1 MIKNEYT
8 FSFFYSGKEKMY
20 KPKQTESKLLIYQKY
35 IDLIEYGYRLLI
47 KYPKYEKYA
56 LVSEIRRNMYQS
68 LKYILYANKIAN
80 KYNRLDILNR
90 LDAEI
95 ATQSFFVRF
104 SYKNKYINT
113 SNYYEWS
120 KRLEEIGKILG
131 GWIKSCLRE

>member
-1 MIKNEYT
+1 
-8 FSFFYSGKEKMY
+8 MY
-20 KPKQTESKLLIYQKY
+20 KPKKTESKLLIYQKY
-35 IDLIEYGYRLLI
+35 VDLIEYGYKLLI

-56 LVSEIRRNMYQS
+56 LVNEIRRNMYQS

-95 ATQSFFVRF
+95 AMQSFLVRF

>member
-1 MIKNEYT
+1 
-8 FSFFYSGKEKMY
+8 MY
-20 KPKQTESKLLIYQKY
+20 KPRPTESKLLIYQKY
-35 IDLIEYGYRLLI
+35 VDLIEYGYRLLI

-95 ATQSFFVRF
+95 AMQSFFVRF

>member
-1 MIKNEYT
+1 
-8 FSFFYSGKEKMY
+8 MY

-35 IDLIEYGYRLLI
+35 VDLIEYSYKLLI

-95 ATQSFFVRF
+95 ALQSFLVRF

-131 GWIKSCLRE
+131 GWIKSCLKE

>member
-1 MIKNEYT
+1 
-8 FSFFYSGKEKMY
+8 MY
-20 KPKQTESKLLIYQKY
+20 KPKKTESKLLIYQKY
-35 IDLIEYGYRLLI
+35 VDLIEYGYKLLI

-56 LVSEIRRNMYQS
+56 LASEVRRNMYQS

-95 ATQSFFVRF
+95 AMQSFLVRF
-104 SYKNKYINT
+104 SYKNRYINT

>member
-1 MIKNEYT
+1 
-8 FSFFYSGKEKMY
+8 MY
-20 KPKQTESKLLIYQKY
+20 KPRPTESKLLIYQKY
-35 IDLIEYGYRLLI
+35 VDLIEYGYKLLI

-80 KYNRLDILNR
+80 KYNRLDVLNR

-95 ATQSFFVRF
+95 AMQSFFVRF

>member
-1 MIKNEYT
+1 
-8 FSFFYSGKEKMY
+8 MY
-20 KPKQTESKLLIYQKY
+20 KPKKTESKLLIYQKY
-35 IDLIEYGYRLLI
+35 VDLIEYGYKLLI
-47 KYPKYEKYA
+47 KYHKYEKYA

-95 ATQSFFVRF
+95 AMQSFLVRF

-131 GWIKSCLRE
+131 GWIKSCLKE

>member
-1 MIKNEYT
+1 
-8 FSFFYSGKEKMY
+8 MY

-35 IDLIEYGYRLLI
+35 IDLIEYGYKLLI

-95 ATQSFFVRF
+95 AMQSFFVRF

>member
-1 MIKNEYT
+1 
-8 FSFFYSGKEKMY
+8 MY
-20 KPKQTESKLLIYQKY
+20 KPKKTESKLLIYHKY
-35 IDLIEYGYRLLI
+35 VDLVEYGYKLLI

-56 LVSEIRRNMYQS
+56 LVSEVKRNMYQS

-80 KYNRLDILNR
+80 KHDRLDILNR

-95 ATQSFFVRF
+95 AMQSFLVRF
-104 SYKNKYINT
+104 SYKNRYINT